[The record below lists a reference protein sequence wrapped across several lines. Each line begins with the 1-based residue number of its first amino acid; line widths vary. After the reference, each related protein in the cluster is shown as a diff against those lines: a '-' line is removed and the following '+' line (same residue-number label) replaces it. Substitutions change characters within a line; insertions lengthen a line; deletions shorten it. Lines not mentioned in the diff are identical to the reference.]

1 MASTE
6 DSETGHP
13 PHATSSSWTYPTRT
27 CRYCLEDVP
36 ASVTLY
42 PPGLPLSFQRPVV
55 EYKNDDEYGR
65 LIKPCMCR
73 GGMRYVHELCLR
85 RARTESQ
92 REGSLWK
99 CHQCGYL
106 FSFNRLTLQ
115 KYLGS
120 KPVSGALTVIVMI
133 LVMFLLGFI
142 ADPILNLYTDPYE
155 TIMRHEDL
163 WERVEV
169 KQAKVSGSGW
179 GQHFIKGLV
188 SMGVLSFFRSM
199 VLNPFHWI
207 NLRNTGF
214 FGGRSSGRSTTGRD
228 RALNVSWVMV
238 AFGVVTA
245 FYLFYKWVQAI
256 ISRYLQRIGNN
267 IVDTQLPGDDDDL
280 KPPPDFKF
288 EESYPDLVHPK
299 AAETGNSGNEEEF
312 QPSSAVFD
320 NDIPGSRQA
329 PDNYHP
335 RPDDEVRHTEPASSQ
350 TGKSIFAEPDTP
362 QEPLEP
368 RSVPGNWESAAY
380 SSALGNAHAQ
390 GWSFRG
396 LQ

>member
-1 MASTE
+1 M
-6 DSETGHP
+6 DHP
-13 PHATSSSWTYPTRT
+13 PHATNSSWTYPTRT

-36 ASVTLY
+36 ASVSLY
-42 PPGLPLSFQRPVV
+42 PPGLPLSFQHPVV

-65 LIKPCMCR
+65 LIKPCLCR

-99 CHQCGYL
+99 CHQCGYQ

-120 KPVSGALTVIVMI
+120 KPVSGALTVLVMI

-142 ADPILNLYTDPYE
+142 ADPILNIYTDPYD
-155 TIMRHEDL
+155 TLMRQEDL

-169 KQAKVSGSGW
+169 NQAKVNGSGW
-179 GQHFIKGLV
+179 GQHFIKGLI

-280 KPPPDFKF
+280 KPPPNFKF
-288 EESYPDLVHPK
+288 EESYPDLVRPK
-299 AAETGNSGNEEEF
+299 TTETGEGGNEGGF
-312 QPSSAVFD
+312 PPSSTTSEDRLFE
-320 NDIPGSRQA
+320 SHQA
-329 PDNYHP
+329 PGHHQSEP
-335 RPDDEVRHTEPASSQ
+335 TDEVRPAERSSSQ
-350 TGKSIFAEPDTP
+350 SREPTSAKPETP
-362 QEPLEP
+362 EETLE
-368 RSVPGNWESAAY
+368 RRRVPGNWESAAY

-390 GWSFRG
+390 GWSFRE

>member
-1 MASTE
+1 M
-6 DSETGHP
+6 DP
-13 PHATSSSWTYPTRT
+13 PPQSTSSSWTYPTRT

-36 ASVTLY
+36 ATVSLY
-42 PPGLPLSFQRPVV
+42 PPGLPVSFQHPVV

-65 LIKPCMCR
+65 LIKPCLCR

-99 CHQCGYL
+99 CHQCGYQ

-120 KPVSGALTVIVMI
+120 KPVSGALTIMVMV

-142 ADPILNLYTDPYE
+142 ADPILNIYTDPYD
-155 TIMRHEDL
+155 TLMRHEDL

-169 KQAKVSGSGW
+169 NQAKVTGSGW
-179 GQHFIKGLV
+179 GQHFVKGLI

-214 FGGRSSGRSTTGRD
+214 FGGRPSGRSTTGRD

-280 KPPPDFKF
+280 KPPPNFKF
-288 EESYPDLVHPK
+288 EESYPDLVRPK
-299 AAETGNSGNEEEF
+299 AGETGEGENVGDVPPSSSTLESRLFESDQASRDHQSEGDDEG
-312 QPSSAVFD
+312 QPSERS
-320 NDIPGSRQA
+320 
-329 PDNYHP
+329 
-335 RPDDEVRHTEPASSQ
+335 SSQ
-350 TGKSIFAEPDTP
+350 SREPGPAKPETGEQT
-362 QEPLEP
+362 LEQ
-368 RSVPGNWESAAY
+368 RSVPGNWDSAAY
-380 SSALGNAHAQ
+380 SSALGNAHSQ

>member
-1 MASTE
+1 
-6 DSETGHP
+6 
-13 PHATSSSWTYPTRT
+13 
-27 CRYCLEDVP
+27 
-36 ASVTLY
+36 
-42 PPGLPLSFQRPVV
+42 
-55 EYKNDDEYGR
+55 
-65 LIKPCMCR
+65 
-73 GGMRYVHELCLR
+73 MRYVHELCLR

-99 CHQCGYL
+99 CHQCGYQ

-120 KPVSGALTVIVMI
+120 KPVSGALTVVVMI

-142 ADPILNLYTDPYE
+142 ADPILNLYTDPYD

-169 KQAKVSGSGW
+169 KQVKVVSSGW

-188 SMGVLSFFRSM
+188 SMGVLSFARSM
-199 VLNPFHWI
+199 LLNPFHWI
-207 NLRNTGF
+207 NLRNSGF
-214 FGGRSSGRSTTGRD
+214 FGGGRASGRSTTGRD
-228 RALNVSWVMV
+228 RALNVSWVMI
-238 AFGVVTA
+238 AFGVITA

-280 KPPPDFKF
+280 KPPRDFKF
-288 EESYPDLVHPK
+288 EESYPDLVRPK
-299 AAETGNSGNEEEF
+299 PAQADNSGNGEEF
-312 QPSSAVFD
+312 QTSSTPPNTDIFDSQPVPSDKNVQTED
-320 NDIPGSRQA
+320 VEPREQA
-329 PDNYHP
+329 DSPMP
-335 RPDDEVRHTEPASSQ
+335 KPISTEANP
-350 TGKSIFAEPDTP
+350 P
-362 QEPLEP
+362 QEIPEQ
-368 RSVPGNWESAAY
+368 RSMAGSWESTAY

>member
-1 MASTE
+1 M
-6 DSETGHP
+6 DP
-13 PHATSSSWTYPTRT
+13 PLHAASSSWTYPTRT

-36 ASVTLY
+36 ATVTLY
-42 PPGLPLSFQRPVV
+42 PPGLPVSFQRPVV

-65 LIKPCMCR
+65 LIKPCLCK

-99 CHQCGYL
+99 CHQCGYQ

-120 KPVSGALTVIVMI
+120 KPVSGALTVLVMI

-142 ADPILNLYTDPYE
+142 ADPILNIYTDPYD
-155 TIMRHEDL
+155 TLMRHEDM

-169 KQAKVSGSGW
+169 NQAKVTGSGW
-179 GQHFIKGLV
+179 GQHFVKGLV
-188 SMGVLSFFRSM
+188 SMGVLSFLRSM

-238 AFGVVTA
+238 AFGVITA

-280 KPPPDFKF
+280 KPPPNFKF
-288 EESYPDLVHPK
+288 EESYPDLVRPK
-299 AAETGNSGNEEEF
+299 AAQPGEIGDEGTFPPSATTSENRLFESHRTQGRYHSEPDVEVRPTARSSSQPRE
-312 QPSSAVFD
+312 PSSAK
-320 NDIPGSRQA
+320 P
-329 PDNYHP
+329 
-335 RPDDEVRHTEPASSQ
+335 E
-350 TGKSIFAEPDTP
+350 TP
-362 QEPLEP
+362 EETLEQ

-380 SSALGNAHAQ
+380 SSALGNAHTQ